1 VWHWFHSPSVRA
13 LLYCCQEGNYKSFG
27 GDLEAMKSYLMTKLL
42 LNPGLNETQVMEDFL
57 IGWYGR
63 EGAIVIRR

>member
-1 VWHWFHSPSVRA
+1 M
-13 LLYCCQEGNYKSFG
+13 YCCQEGNYKSFG